1 MTALT
6 GDAARIGV
14 DGDLAAAVRKARG
27 RLVPFLILMYTMA
40 FLDRSN
46 VGFAKQ
52 AFQADTRISDAAFA
66 FGAGLFFVG
75 YAILEV
81 PSNLIMH
88 RVGARR
94 WLCRIMITWGIVA
107 AAMMFA
113 RGEVSFYVLRV
124 LLGMAEAGF
133 FPGVILFV
141 TYWFPRAERG
151 RILGMFY
158 FGYPLSLMFGS
169 PVSGLLLTLDGT
181 LGLHGWQWMYL
192 IEGLCASAV
201 GVLAFFVLTDRPEQ
215 AAWLDDGERAAIAR
229 QIAREE
235 ENKVGRGPASLKAA
249 FTDPRMLHFVLIYFL
264 IQVGSYGVAFYLP
277 TQVSALLGVKV
288 GPLVGFV
295 SAIPWAVALVAMA
308 VWPHWAVTS
317 GRERS
322 FGALSV
328 FAIAVGLVIA
338 VSAPPLWAIAALCIT
353 TAGIASAQP
362 IFWTFPTNYLGGV
375 AAAGGIAAINSVGNL
390 GGFLA
395 PNLRVWAES
404 MFGAPSASLYALAV
418 SAVIGSALI
427 LMLPRAAARSAT

>member
-1 MTALT
+1 MTVLAGGATRPGT
-6 GDAARIGV
+6 G
-14 DGDLAAAVRKARG
+14 GDLASAVAKARG

-52 AFQADTRISDAAFA
+52 AFQADTGIGDGAFA

-75 YAILEV
+75 YALLEI
-81 PSNLIMH
+81 PSNLILH

-94 WLCRIMITWGIVA
+94 WLCRIMVTWGIVA

-113 RGEVSFYVLRV
+113 SGEASFYALRV

-151 RILGMFY
+151 RVLGMFY

-169 PVSGLLLTLDGT
+169 PISGLLLVLDGVG
-181 LGLHGWQWMYL
+181 GLHGWQWMYL
-192 IEGLCASAV
+192 VEGLAASAV
-201 GVLAFFVLTDRPEQ
+201 GVLAYVVLTDRPEQ
-215 AAWLDDGERAAIAR
+215 ATWLDDGERAAIAR
-229 QIAREE
+229 EIAAEE
-235 ENKVGRGPASLKAA
+235 AGKAGHGPASLKAA

-264 IQVGSYGVAFYLP
+264 LQVGSYGVAFYLP

-288 GPLVGFV
+288 GPMVGFV
-295 SAIPWAVALVAMA
+295 SAIPWAVALLAMA
-308 VWPHWAVTS
+308 FWPHMAVVS
-317 GRERS
+317 GRERVY
-322 FGALSV
+322 GAISV
-328 FAIAVGLVIA
+328 LAIAVGLVIA

-362 IFWTFPTNYLGGV
+362 IFWTFPTNHLSGV
-375 AAAGGIAAINSVGNL
+375 AAAGGIALINSVGNL

-395 PNLRVWAES
+395 PNLRVWAEGV
-404 MFGAPSASLYALAV
+404 FGAPSASLYALAV
-418 SAVIGSALI
+418 SAALGSALI
-427 LMLPRAAARSAT
+427 LLLPRRGAMA